1 MGNTVKYPVTTLLK
15 EGDYFDIPVKKKRLT
30 SEQKRNMVQS
40 AHNSVSRKVYDEE
53 LGGMRRNMPF
63 KVVTKW
69 LEDGS
74 ALRVTRGADVYGS

>member
-15 EGDYFDIPVKKKRLT
+15 EGDYFDIPVKKK
-30 SEQKRNMVQS
+30 
-40 AHNSVSRKVYDEE
+40 